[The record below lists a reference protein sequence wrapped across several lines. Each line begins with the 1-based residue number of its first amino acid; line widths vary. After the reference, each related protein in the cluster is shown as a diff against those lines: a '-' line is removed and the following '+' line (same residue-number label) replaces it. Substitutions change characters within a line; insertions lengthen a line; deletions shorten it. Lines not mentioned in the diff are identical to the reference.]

1 MSSAKRRLPIGGQDF
16 EDIRANG
23 FLYVDKTQ
31 FVAEL
36 LCASKYYFLSRPR
49 RFGKSLFLSTLKAYF
64 EGKKDCFKGLY
75 LEKWEEEQAAQE
87 GREAWQDY
95 PVLYIDLNAEKYTSL
110 ADLESVLHVQ
120 LTEWEELYGKKE
132 SETTFSSRFK
142 GVIQRAY
149 EKTQKQV
156 IVLIDEYDKPLLLT
170 LEDGSEDL
178 NNEYRKILKGFF
190 AVLKSGTPYLRFV
203 FVTGVSC
210 FSKVSLFSD
219 MNHLKDISLSR
230 DFSSVCGITEDE
242 LKANFQPEIEA
253 LAECEQ
259 LTYEAALAK
268 LKQTYDGYLFVNGGE
283 PVYNPFSLLNV
294 FSDRMFFDYWFQSG
308 TPTFLVQYLKKTHY
322 YLPDLENNVE
332 MDMSSLSTYRADAS
346 SPIPILFQAG
356 YLTIKS
362 YDPELDLYLLGYP
375 NDEVKYG
382 FIKNLLPSY
391 TSLFIDDCRPLVAKF
406 YKDVRAGKVDE
417 FMDSLSHLLESIPYS
432 TASEEDVRW
441 REQNYQI
448 AVALIFQLMGF
459 YIQTEVHSAKG
470 RADCV
475 VHTQDII
482 YIFEFKLWSAGTAE
496 EALAQIQEQE
506 YYKPLL
512 LQGKQVVLVGTSFDE
527 ERRNI
532 KEYIQLEVRSRTS
545 KKLKTRS

>member
-1 MSSAKRRLPIGGQDF
+1 MSTTQTRDLPVGVQRF
-16 EDIRANG
+16 ETIRQEN
-23 FLYVDKTQ
+23 FLYVDKTA
-31 FVAEL
+31 FVAKL
-36 LCASKYYFLSRPR
+36 VRKTGFYFLSRPR
-49 RFGKSLFLSTLKAYF
+49 RFGKSLFLSTLEAYF
-64 EGKKDCFKGLY
+64 EGKKDSFKGLY
-75 LEKWEEEQAAQE
+75 LEKWEEEQAALD
-87 GREAWQDY
+87 GREAWQEY
-95 PVLYIDLNAEKYTSL
+95 PVLHLDLNAKNYENRKKLLNILNEHLSLWEKIYKVTEL
-110 ADLESVLHVQ
+110 AEDPE
-120 LTEWEELYGKKE
+120 G
-132 SETTFSSRFK
+132 RFK
-142 GVIQRAY
+142 YLLRHIY
-149 EKTQKQV
+149 ETTQKQV

-170 LEDGSEDL
+170 LEEGAEDL

-203 FVTGVSC
+203 FITGVSR

-219 MNHLKDISLSR
+219 MNHLNDISLNR
-230 DFSSVCGITEDE
+230 DFSAVCGITEKE
-242 LKANFQPEIEA
+242 LYENFKPEI
-253 LAECEQ
+253 
-259 LTYEAALAK
+259 AALAK
-268 LKQTYDGYLFVNGGE
+268 EKKYTLKKTKERLRQEYDGYLFVVGSE
-283 PVYNPFSLLNV
+283 HVYNPFSLLKV
-294 FSDRMFFDYWFQSG
+294 FSDKTFFDYWFQSG
-308 TPTFLVQYLKKTHY
+308 TPTFVVHYLKKAHY

-332 MDMSSLSTYRADAS
+332 MDMSGLSTYRADAS

-356 YLTIKS
+356 YLTIKD
-362 YDPELDLYLLGYP
+362 YDPELDLYRLGYP

-382 FIKNLLPSY
+382 FIANLLPSY
-391 TSLFIDDCRPLVAKF
+391 TSLFVDDCRPLVAQF

-417 FMDSLSHLLESIPYS
+417 FMEALSNLLESIPYS

-512 LQGKQVVLVGTSFDE
+512 LQGKQVVLIGTSFDE
-527 ERRNI
+527 EKRNI
-532 KEYIQLEVRSRTS
+532 KEYLQLRVKS
-545 KKLKTRS
+545 

>member
-1 MSSAKRRLPIGGQDF
+1 MSNLQQTRELPIGEQRF
-16 EDIRANG
+16 EILRKRG
-23 FLYVDKTQ
+23 LIYVDKTM
-31 FVAEL
+31 FIPPL
-36 LCASKYYFLSRPR
+36 LRSAGFYFLSRPR
-49 RFGKSLFLSTLKAYF
+49 RFGKSLFLSTLEAYF
-64 EGKKDCFKGLY
+64 EGKKDSFKGLY
-75 LEKWEEEQAAQE
+75 LEKWEEEQAALD
-87 GREAWQDY
+87 GREAWQEY
-95 PVLYIDLNAEKYTSL
+95 PVLHLDLNAKNYENREKLLNILDEHLSFWERKY
-110 ADLESVLHVQ
+110 EV
-120 LTEWEELYGKKE
+120 TEIAKDPEG
-132 SETTFSSRFK
+132 RFK
-142 GVIQRAY
+142 LLIRHIY
-149 EKTQKQV
+149 ETTQKQV

-170 LEDGSEDL
+170 LEEGLEDL

-203 FVTGVSC
+203 FITGVSR

-219 MNHLKDISLSR
+219 MNHLNDISLNR
-230 DFSSVCGITEDE
+230 DFSAVCGITEEE
-242 LKANFQPEIEA
+242 LKTNFQPEIAA
-253 LAECEQ
+253 LGESEQ
-259 LTYEAALAK
+259 LTYEATLVR
-268 LKQTYDGYLFVNGGE
+268 LKKEYDGYLFVRRGVH
-283 PVYNPFSLLNV
+283 VYNPFSLLKV
-294 FSDRMFFDYWFQSG
+294 FSDKTFFDYWFQSG
-308 TPTFLVQYLKKTHY
+308 TPTFVVHYLKKAHY

-332 MDMSSLSTYRADAS
+332 MDMSGLSTYRADAS

-356 YLTIKS
+356 YLTIKD
-362 YDPELDLYLLGYP
+362 YDPELDLYRLGYP

-382 FIKNLLPSY
+382 FIANLLPSY
-391 TSLFIDDCRPLVAKF
+391 TSLFVDGCRPLVAKF

-417 FMDSLSHLLESIPYS
+417 FMEALSNLLESIPYS

-512 LQGKQVVLVGTSFDE
+512 LQGKQVVLIGTSFDE
-527 ERRNI
+527 EKRNI
-532 KEYIQLEVRSRTS
+532 KEYLQLRVKS
-545 KKLKTRS
+545 

>member
-75 LEKWEEEQAAQE
+75 LEKWEEEQAALD
-87 GREAWQDY
+87 GREAWQEY
-95 PVLYIDLNAEKYTSL
+95 PVLHLDLNAKNY
-110 ADLESVLHVQ
+110 ESRENLLRIINLH
-120 LTEWEELYGKKE
+120 LSEWEQQYGVVQQEKDPE
-132 SETTFSSRFK
+132 DRFK
-142 GVIQRAY
+142 ILLQHIY
-149 EKTQKQV
+149 NTTQKQV

-170 LEDGSEDL
+170 LEDGLEDL

-203 FVTGVSC
+203 FVTGVSR

-219 MNHLKDISLSR
+219 MNHLKDISI
-230 DFSSVCGITEDE
+230 DKTFSAVCGITEKE
-242 LKANFQPEIEA
+242 LYANFKPE
-253 LAECEQ
+253 L
-259 LTYEAALAK
+259 AALAK
-268 LKQTYDGYLFVNGGE
+268 EKKYTLKKTKELLRQEYDGYLFVLGGE
-283 PVYNPFSLLNV
+283 HVYNPFSLLNV
-294 FSDRMFFDYWFQSG
+294 FSAKEFFDYWFQSG

-482 YIFEFKLWSAGTAE
+482 YIFEFKLWSTGTAE

-532 KEYIQLEVRSRTS
+532 KEYIQLEVRSSTS

>member
-1 MSSAKRRLPIGGQDF
+1 MRSAKRRLPIGEQDF
-16 EDIRANG
+16 EDVRKSG
-23 FLYVDKTQ
+23 FIYVDKTQ
-31 FVAEL
+31 YVAEL
-36 LCASKYYFLSRPR
+36 VSASKYYFLSRPR
-49 RFGKSLFLSTLKAYF
+49 RFGKSLFLSTLQAYF
-64 EGKKDCFKGLY
+64 EGKKECFKGLY
-75 LEKWEEEQAAQE
+75 LEKWEEEQAALD
-87 GREAWQDY
+87 GREAWQEY
-95 PVLYIDLNAEKYTSL
+95 PVLHLDLNAKNYENREKLLNILDEHLSFWERKY
-110 ADLESVLHVQ
+110 EV
-120 LTEWEELYGKKE
+120 TEIAKDPEG
-132 SETTFSSRFK
+132 RFK
-142 GVIQRAY
+142 LLIRHIY
-149 EKTQKQV
+149 ETTQKQV

-170 LEDGSEDL
+170 LEEGLEDL

-203 FVTGVSC
+203 FITGVSR

-219 MNHLKDISLSR
+219 MNHLNDISLNR
-230 DFSSVCGITEDE
+230 DFSAVCGITEEE
-242 LKANFQPEIEA
+242 LKTNFQPEIAA
-253 LAECEQ
+253 LGESEQ
-259 LTYEAALAK
+259 LTYEATLVR
-268 LKQTYDGYLFVNGGE
+268 LKKEYDGYLFVRRGVH
-283 PVYNPFSLLNV
+283 VYNPFSLLKV
-294 FSDRMFFDYWFQSG
+294 FSDKTFFDYWFQSG
-308 TPTFLVQYLKKTHY
+308 TPTFVVHYLKKAHY

-332 MDMSSLSTYRADAS
+332 MDMSGLSTYRADAS

-356 YLTIKS
+356 YLTIKD
-362 YDPELDLYLLGYP
+362 YDPELDLYRLGYP

-382 FIKNLLPSY
+382 FIANLLPSY
-391 TSLFIDDCRPLVAKF
+391 TSLFVDGCRPLVAKF

-417 FMDSLSHLLESIPYS
+417 FMEALSNLLESIPYS

-512 LQGKQVVLVGTSFDE
+512 LQGKQVVLIGTSFDE
-527 ERRNI
+527 EKRNI
-532 KEYIQLEVRSRTS
+532 KEYLQLRVKS
-545 KKLKTRS
+545 